1 MLALSQEKNGQRA
14 HWQCLSASVEVMIMK
29 IVIVVIVI
37 VLVKVVVI
45 VVVIVVILIATVTA
59 TATATSATAT
69 AATVPSA
76 CDFCFDNI
84 CKHTQTCISVV
95 HSGSRLRQAL
105 ASVPD

>member
-1 MLALSQEKNGQRA
+1 
-14 HWQCLSASVEVMIMK
+14 MK

-45 VVVIVVILIATVTA
+45 VVVIVVIVIATVTA

-84 CKHTQTCISVV
+84 CKHTQTCISVA